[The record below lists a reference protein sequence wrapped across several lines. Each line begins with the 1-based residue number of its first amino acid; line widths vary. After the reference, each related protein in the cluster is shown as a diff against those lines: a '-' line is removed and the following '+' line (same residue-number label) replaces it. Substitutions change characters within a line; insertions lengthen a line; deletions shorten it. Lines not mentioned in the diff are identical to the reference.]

1 MTGSVPSDVPLF
13 SPEEEHSSCLDPA
26 SRKGVE
32 GGHFKASSCAP
43 DDAWE
48 R

>member
-26 SRKGVE
+26 SRKGV
-32 GGHFKASSCAP
+32 GGHSKASSCAP